1 MIEVVYKIDKPKNFS
16 NEERII
22 FLDMI
27 KQQGKIINPKMERV
41 KRCKLLCICFENGKV
56 VSIGAMKPK
65 SNSDFDSDKAD
76 LFKMRSEFENEL
88 GYCFTLPKR
97 TGKGYSST
105 ITGILLKEFENENI
119 MASTELRADNPMT
132 RILERNGFKLFGKPW
147 KSGKHGGT
155 LGLYL
160 KFVK

>member
-1 MIEVVYKIDKPKNFS
+1 MTEVTYKMDTPKNFAK
-16 NEERII
+16 EERNI
-22 FLDMI
+22 FLEMI
-27 KQQGKIINPKMERV
+27 KLQGKIINPQMERV
-41 KRCKLLCICFENGKV
+41 ERCKVLCTCKVGGKL

-65 SNSDFDSDKAD
+65 SNSDFDSDKANLD
-76 LFKMRSEFENEL
+76 NLRDEFEIEL
-88 GYCFTLPKR
+88 GYCFTIADF
-97 TGKGYSST
+97 TGKGFSST
-105 ITGILLKEFENENI
+105 IVKMLLDEFKEENI
-119 MASTELRADNPMT
+119 MASTELRTNNSMT

>member
-1 MIEVVYKIDKPKNFS
+1 MAEINFKIDKPKNFS
-16 NEERII
+16 VQEKNI
-22 FLDMI
+22 FLGMI
-27 KQQGKIINPKMERV
+27 KQQGKIINPKMDRVER
-41 KRCKLLCICFENGKV
+41 CHLLCICKEGEKI

-65 SNSDFDSDKAD
+65 SNSDFDSGKAD
-76 LFKMRSEFENEL
+76 LDKLRNDFTIEL
-88 GYCFTLPKR
+88 GYCFTLPDF

-105 ITGILLKEFENENI
+105 ISKLLLDKFEKDNI
-119 MASTELRADNPMT
+119 MASTELRADNSMT